1 MSVIYFSHIHRSPLP
16 VSRALGVLR
25 PSARLSGPAYD
36 IEKTAEQAY
45 RVTLAVPGFRQD
57 DLTVT
62 ARPNELVV
70 TGKHAQK
77 IDDRLRRG
85 IVSESFERRFDL
97 DDHVEVTGAS
107 LVNGLLTI
115 DLQRQLP
122 MAIKPRTIEIKGK
135 SPKPTLIEHVRQ
147 ATSSAR
153 DAVVRWFAR
162 GRSRHSAAPIGW

>member
-1 MSVIYFSHIHRSPLP
+1 MSVIYFSPIYGSPPL
-16 VSRALGVLR
+16 VSRSVGVLR
-25 PSARLSGPAYD
+25 SSARRSGPAYD

-77 IDDRLRRG
+77 IDGRLRRG
-85 IVSESFERRFDL
+85 IFSQSFERRFDL
-97 DDHVEVTGAS
+97 DDHVEVTSAS
-107 LVNGLLTI
+107 LANGLLTI
-115 DLQRQLP
+115 DLRRPPP
-122 MAIKPRTIEIKGK
+122 MAVKPRTIEIKGK
-135 SPKPTLIEHVRQ
+135 SPKRTLIEQVRQ
-147 ATSSAR
+147 ATTSAR

-162 GRSRHSAAPIGW
+162 SCSLRSAA